1 MNKERI
7 FNKLKRIKALEPNW
21 NGNNAPSISL
31 KAIENTKKILNILSG
46 EPEVF
51 PTGNGVIQLEL
62 DNPTE
67 KGDQLNFR
75 NNG

>member
-21 NGNNAPSISL
+21 NNNAPSISL

-51 PTGNGVIQLEL
+51 STGNGAIQLEL
-62 DNPTE
+62 DDPTE
-67 KGDQLNFR
+67 KD
-75 NNG
+75 